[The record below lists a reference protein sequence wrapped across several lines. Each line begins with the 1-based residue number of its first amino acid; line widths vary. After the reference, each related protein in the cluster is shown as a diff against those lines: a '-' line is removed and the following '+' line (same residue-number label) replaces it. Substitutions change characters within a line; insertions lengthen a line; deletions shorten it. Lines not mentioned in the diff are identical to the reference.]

1 MANIAFDRQ
10 RAEQAFDEF
19 VRENRVLFAIVFP
32 IVGAILL
39 LASTES
45 MLPSVLSFN
54 PLLVLVGVVAM
65 RLPLIAGLVTLVD
78 RKAAIA
84 LAILTAYA
92 YSIEYIGVS
101 TGVPYGSFSY
111 GVDLGPLLFG
121 KIPLGLPIFF
131 LPLVVNSYL
140 LCLLLFGE
148 RAERGLF
155 RRSVAII
162 TVVLMDLVLD
172 PGAVGLGFWTYGGG
186 QYYGVPL
193 SNYFGWLISA
203 TIAVTIF
210 DWGFELADIRK
221 RLQQCEFM
229 LDTLV
234 SFVIFWGTVNIYF
247 GNLVPVV
254 LAGLLGLGLMKADRV
269 DYTIRAVSPL

>member
-1 MANIAFDRQ
+1 MADITFDRQ

-32 IVGAILL
+32 LVGAILL

-45 MLPSVLSFN
+45 MLPPVLSFN

-65 RLPLIAGLVTLVD
+65 RLPLIAGLVTLVN
-78 RKAAIA
+78 RKAASA
-84 LAILTAYA
+84 LVILTAYA

-111 GVDLGPLLFG
+111 SVGLGPLLFE

-193 SNYFGWLISA
+193 SNYFGWLVSA

-234 SFVIFWGTVNIYF
+234 SFVILWGIVNIYF

-269 DYTIRAVSPL
+269 DYTIRDVSPL

>member
-1 MANIAFDRQ
+1 MADIALDRQ

-84 LAILTAYA
+84 LAILTAYT

-121 KIPLGLPIFF
+121 KIPLGLPVFF

-193 SNYFGWLISA
+193 SNYFGWLVSA

-210 DWGFELADIRK
+210 DWGFELADVRK

-234 SFVIFWGTVNIYF
+234 SFVILWGVVNIYF

-269 DYTIRAVSPL
+269 DYTIRDVSPL